1 MIVALEGM
9 LEKRELNSAVVKV
22 GPVSLHI
29 SIPGS
34 TLSQLG
40 STGDKVSLHTY
51 LQVKEDNISMYGF
64 STIEELG
71 LFKNIISVSGVGP
84 KAALGLLS
92 AFSTEQLASAIASSN
107 IELISQAPG
116 IGKKMAGRIVL
127 DLKGKLEKE
136 WGAVVTTPLAQEDS
150 DVIAALTSLGYSLK
164 EATQAV
170 TNLTDTEGLDL
181 EQRLKLALQGLAKL

>member
-1 MIVALEGM
+1 MIVALEGII
-9 LEKRELNSAVVKV
+9 EKRELNSAVIKV
-22 GPVSLHI
+22 GPVSLHVF
-29 SIPGS
+29 IPGS

-40 STGDKVSLHTY
+40 TTGEKVRLHTHII
-51 LQVKEDNISMYGF
+51 LKEDNVSMYGF

-84 KAALGLLS
+84 KGALGLLS
-92 AFSTEQLASAIASSN
+92 AFSTEQLASAIASGN
-107 IELISQAPG
+107 ITLISQVPG

-136 WGAVVTTPLAQEDS
+136 WGTIMTTPLAQEDS

-170 TNLTDTEGLDL
+170 ANLTDTEGLDL
-181 EQRLKLALQGLAKL
+181 EQRLTLALQSLAKL